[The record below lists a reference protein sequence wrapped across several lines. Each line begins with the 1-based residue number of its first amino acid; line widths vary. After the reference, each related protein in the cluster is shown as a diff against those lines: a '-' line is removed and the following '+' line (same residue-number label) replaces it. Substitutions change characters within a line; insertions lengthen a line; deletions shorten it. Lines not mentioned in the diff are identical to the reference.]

1 MESGTVILK
10 FNTVV
15 VLLSSDPM
23 TVKHIH
29 ELVAKLT
36 SGTRGEKGIFTLVH
50 REYTAYES
58 RNSHNILLETHG

>member
-1 MESGTVILK
+1 
-10 FNTVV
+10 
-15 VLLSSDPM
+15 M